1 MINHYICMLKKN
13 ISFFLAI
20 LALMPFKMFAQQ
32 NPSVI
37 VGSLDSI
44 IRPITTLRGD
54 TDFSDIEFLKE
65 TLKDKELIGLG
76 EVTHGTAE
84 VFNYKDRLVRF
95 LVVNLGYRAIAFESD
110 FMAIENMDNYITG
123 KADSIVYLSGTA
135 IMMSNAP
142 MIEWLRKY
150 NQGVSELKKVH
161 IYGLES
167 RNYTNIFTKLL
178 SVVPDLTKTERL
190 LMEDYLKRPF
200 NSLLTKPESQ
210 GVKSMLSRFQS
221 LKLPA
226 LERQYFDM
234 LQQLFT
240 YGNKLSNRD
249 SYMAKNAQWIKERV
263 KDNKLIVWAH
273 NGHLEKVG
281 SENYP
286 TLGTHLDKKYA
297 SKYYLIGTDFN
308 SGKAYVNVFIAKNRP
323 LSGFQ
328 PYPFAGVKSEK
339 WYEYFFSQCRY
350 KNFILDIDTACED
363 PILKR
368 FLAQRLL
375 FRCIGALSIPDGQR
389 ISISRNFDLIVYFDK
404 ATSI

>member
-1 MINHYICMLKKN
+1 M
-13 ISFFLAI
+13 
-20 LALMPFKMFAQQ
+20 LALVPFKMFAQQ

-37 VGSLDSI
+37 VGRLDI
-44 IRPITTLRGD
+44 AIRPIISLKGD
-54 TDFSDIEFLKE
+54 TDFTDIDFLKE
-65 TLKDKELIGLG
+65 TLKDKELVGLG

-110 FMAIENMDNYITG
+110 FMAIEKMDNYITG

-142 MIEWLRKY
+142 MIGWLRRY
-150 NQGVSELKKVH
+150 NQGRPELDKVH

-178 SVVPDLTKTERL
+178 SVIPDLDKMERL
-190 LMEDYLKRPF
+190 MMEEYLSRPF
-200 NSLLTKPESQ
+200 NSVLTRQESQ
-210 GVKSMLSRFQS
+210 GIKSMLSRFQS
-221 LKLPA
+221 VKLPA

-234 LQQLFT
+234 LQQLFA

-281 SENYP
+281 SGNYP

-308 SGKAYVNVFIAKNRP
+308 SGKIYVNVFTARNKP

-339 WYEYFFSQCRY
+339 WYEYFFTQCRY
-350 KNFILDIDTACED
+350 KSFILDIDIASKD

-375 FRCIGALSIPDGQR
+375 FRSIGALSIPEGQK
-389 ISISRNFDLIVYFDK
+389 ISISENFDLIVYFDK
-404 ATSI
+404 TTSI